1 MGLYIQTFGA
11 TADVA
16 SWRGARSVEREE
28 APLRRSREMRELR

>member
-1 MGLYIQTFGA
+1 MGLYIQTLGA

-28 APLRRSREMRELR
+28 RL